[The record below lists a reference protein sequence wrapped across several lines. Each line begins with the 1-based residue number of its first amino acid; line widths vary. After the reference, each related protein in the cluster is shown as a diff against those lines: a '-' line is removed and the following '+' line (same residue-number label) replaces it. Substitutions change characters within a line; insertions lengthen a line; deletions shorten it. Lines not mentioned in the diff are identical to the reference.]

1 MSEVY
6 CYRCFMALRQE
17 ASVRLTPP
25 PFRRI
30 FPFDFGDLRM
40 PTFSSYDII
49 YITNILLI
57 PHLLDLCTRR
67 MFPPEDLQLYL
78 NITTTT
84 ISNPAEFLLR
94 WYLADSRGNMPWT
107 TETQRRVWSACLLLT
122 TLLCS
127 SLMNASSGAFIVPI
141 CMLCMYI
148 CTQNKLVE

>member
-1 MSEVY
+1 MKY
-6 CYRCFMALRQE
+6 TAIAALWPYVKKR
-17 ASVRLTPP
+17 VLDLHRLPLGE
-25 PFRRI
+25 FFLLILSLCVCR
-30 FPFDFGDLRM
+30 L
-40 PTFSSYDII
+40 FSSYDII

-57 PHLLDLCTRR
+57 AHLLDLCTRR

-148 CTQNKLVE
+148 CTQNELVE